1 MRWGIILIKKMMNKE
16 DMITIE
22 SNICFECGS
31 DMNIHNHH
39 VVAEVLGGTKT
50 IPLCGDCHGKVHGKN
65 FGLEWKRLQSIGI
78 LKARLANPT
87 LYNGRSQ
94 NTKET
99 KEQFLT
105 KHSNVVQYLEKG
117 MKGVEIN
124 KLYNISLNTITKIKK
139 NMIKSEGE
147 LIH

>member
-1 MRWGIILIKKMMNKE
+1 MNKE

-31 DMNIHNHH
+31 DVNIHNHH
-39 VVAEVLGGTKT
+39 VVAKSLGGIKT
-50 IPLCGDCHGKVHGKN
+50 IPLCGDCHGLVHGKN
-65 FGLEWKRLQSIGI
+65 FGLEWKRLQSAGI
-78 LKARLANPT
+78 LKTRLTNPT
-87 LYNGRSQ
+87 KYSGRPQ
-94 NTKET
+94 CTKET

-117 MKGVEIN
+117 MKGVEVS
-124 KLYNISLNTITKIKK
+124 KLCNISGNTITKIKK

-147 LIH
+147 